1 MTTLNIVEAVRG
13 TLEAEMH
20 RDERVIVLGQDVG
33 KSGGVFRATDR
44 LQEIFGPDRV
54 FDMPASEAGILG
66 ASVGLAGSGLVPVA
80 EMQFLGFTQQGF
92 HQLGNQLARMR
103 YRTNGALTM
112 PVTIR
117 APYGGGVR
125 TPELHSDAFEALFAH
140 SPGMRLVAPA
150 TAADAKGLLT
160 TAIRDPDPIFVLEPL
175 RGYRLVRDDVP
186 DGDHLVPLGKAR
198 IARDGTDVTVIA
210 WSAMV
215 QVALAAADL
224 AAEQGIQVQVVDL
237 RSLIP
242 LDVDTLREAV
252 SETGRAIVVQEAPY
266 TGGFGSEVAATVAE
280 EAFLYLEA
288 PVTRVAGYD
297 TPFPMPQ
304 LEDHYIP
311 DARRILRAIHAA
323 VDF

>member
-1 MTTLNIVEAVRG
+1 MTTLNIVEAVRS

-20 RDERVIVLGQDVG
+20 RDERVIVLGEDVG

-54 FDMPASEAGILG
+54 FDMPPSEAGILG
-66 ASVGLAGSGLVPVA
+66 ASVGLAGSGLVPVV

-92 HQLGNQLARMR
+92 HQLGSQLARMR

-140 SPGMRLVAPA
+140 NPGMRLVAPA
-150 TAADAKGLLT
+150 TAADAKGLLA
-160 TAIRDPDPIFVLEPL
+160 TAIRDPDPVFVLEPL

-224 AAEQGIQVQVVDL
+224 AAAQGIQVQVVDL
-237 RSLIP
+237 RSLVP

-252 SETGRAIVVQEAPY
+252 SRTGRAIVVQEAPY

-280 EAFLYLEA
+280 EAFLYLQA

-311 DARRILRAIHAA
+311 DARRILRAIRAA